1 MSCEKY
7 VKLNMP
13 TYHLVPMLAQ
23 PTTLDYAFANSPF
36 GRVLLAATSEGLCAI
51 TLVTNKAIDEAT
63 ALAKLAKQFPKA
75 ALKEDKENLPRLA
88 VQLLRQP
95 TKATEPTPTTTLST
109 LSIIKEPLVL
119 HLKGTPFQLK
129 VWETLLTIPLG
140 ETRSYG
146 WVARQLEQP
155 GANRAVG
162 TAVGANPVFYVVPC
176 HRVIRSDGS
185 LGQYY
190 WGAAVKAAILEWERS
205 VVG

>member
-1 MSCEKY
+1 
-7 VKLNMP
+7 MP
-13 TYHLVPMLAQ
+13 TYRIVPMLAQ
-23 PTTLDYAFANSPF
+23 PTHLDYAFANSPF
-36 GRVLLAATSEGLCAI
+36 GRVLMAATNEGLCAI
-51 TLVTNKAIDEAT
+51 TLATNDAVDEAT
-63 ALAKLAKQFPKA
+63 ALANLAARFPKA
-75 ALKEDKENLPRLA
+75 TLQEDTKNLPTLA
-88 VQLLRQP
+88 VQLFSHP
-95 TKATEPTPTTTLST
+95 TEAAST
-109 LSIIKEPLVL
+109 KPHEPLVL

-146 WVARQLEQP
+146 WVARQLAQP